1 MLSPDALTPYRRLVE
16 LAETECALVQAGH
29 YDELGR
35 VQADWAEARGL
46 LPSRPPIGAEP
57 LLRRALALAAQTEAD
72 LRSGM
77 TEIQREL
84 GQVGR
89 SRSVGRA
96 YAPAAAAPPQG
107 RIDTAA

>member
-1 MLSPDALTPYRRLVE
+1 MFAPDALTPYRRLVE

-29 YDELGR
+29 FDELGR

-46 LPSRPPIGAEP
+46 LPRRPPVGAEP
-57 LLRRALALAAQTEAD
+57 LLRRALALAAQTELD

-84 GQVGR
+84 GQVGQ
-89 SRSVGRA
+89 SRTLGRA
-96 YAPAAAAPPQG
+96 YAPTSAPLRG

>member
-1 MLSPDALTPYRRLVE
+1 MLQLDALTPYRRLVD

-29 YDELGR
+29 FDELGR
-35 VQADWAEARGL
+35 LQAEWAEARGL
-46 LPSRPPIGAEP
+46 LPSKPPIGAEP
-57 LLRRALALAAQTEAD
+57 LLRRALALAAQSEAE
-72 LRSGM
+72 LRAGM
-77 TEIQREL
+77 AEIQREL

-96 YAPAAAAPPQG
+96 YSPAAGGPVQG

>member
-1 MLSPDALTPYRRLVE
+1 MHQPDALTPYRRLVE

-29 YDELGR
+29 LDELGR

-46 LPSRPPIGAEP
+46 LPTRPPVGAEP
-57 LLRRALALAAQTEAD
+57 LLRRAMALTAQTEAD

-77 TEIQREL
+77 LLIQREL
-84 GQVGR
+84 GDVGR
-89 SRSVGRA
+89 SRTVGRA
-96 YAPAAAAPPQG
+96 YAPAPSAPPAA